1 MSLDKSRIPKRG
13 NSSRKFIPEKQR
25 KTMTDPFVDWIKRT
39 RSDKE
44 ETVSGRMV
52 ETRSQK
58 TSEERRELLEVEV
71 NTDHTMND
79 NQGVN
84 GLEGRGRR
92 LASEST
98 PVEQGHD
105 FATST
110 GTLDRKEMSELSD
123 ISTEVTATRRSP
135 TDNTMMASG
144 TGKQTTS
151 SSFSERMKNTFGNIF
166 PFSMGGGAG
175 NDGESQEEEDEE
187 EQGDFGSQVSLNSS
201 IQENE
206 AYVGRET
213 GTMDKFGV
221 VTTISKEA
229 KTPGQSKD
237 FAIRTSSEPQTGEG
251 RTRGLGN
258 ALADP
263 EIDNE
268 KTSRQRVKA
277 RISTSTKLPGTD
289 RVTPPLVTPLMDN
302 GVALEEALN
311 NIVGSLG
318 EQNEQMSIRMSELE
332 RAVHIERESLREE
345 INRNKQEVD
354 RSEKRLKER
363 TEEHMTMNLS
373 RMTREA
379 EQRELRLRADME
391 KLRIQQEQSLGSLD
405 TKIDAMM
412 ERRTQ
417 AIMDRLDGLL
427 SSKSGPKEGEP
438 NSGGPSREPRVNFNE
453 HQRRKTYGSTRGRGS
468 SSGYATRGN
477 TAWGPNSRANST
489 RNRQTSDER
498 PTQGTHATGRSD
510 SGNRG
515 HASPKRSHA
524 GQAGNAHGDSDCR
537 DAPHTEPS
545 TRCEDTQAGHSREA
559 TAMAT
564 AFEPLNR
571 SLETFLTRLSR
582 TNERSEKSRRVFKKP
597 RCYKDESDDCIDT
610 WIEVMKLHFEEE
622 DLSERQ
628 ECSALTSNLEG
639 TALNCVMA
647 KKQYQRDTAEKI
659 FEILLNRFGSGV
671 QGHQAMMRFEKRR
684 QREDETIDKFLDDL
698 EMLRRRSQ
706 PDESNRR
713 MNLAVASKFID
724 GVKNDELR
732 TMLATH
738 YTPLSTNA
746 PTPEELR
753 LKSKEYL
760 LLKPPSRSGYYKN
773 NYGNFNNGPANQG
786 NNWYKPRE
794 DMDKRR
800 SCANCSSTDHHVSAC
815 PAYKQGMKAIGFSLQ
830 DEDASELD
838 HEDFMRG
845 VIAKFGPRCF
855 FCNLEGHFKSDC
867 PQFWDAVADIKH
879 PRHEEALSG
888 VKASKARLLS
898 EAEARRKDKPQELAA
913 KKMQAVTEEA
923 REPEPATAADDFKID
938 YKAAAKDALNRV
950 QQELVTKE
958 IEQKVKLELENEK
971 LQEQLNTFEAME
983 FEETKTPSSL
993 DMKLK
998 VISGKRFGMAPQG
1011 KKIQSI
1017 ISVAGHQVIRNL
1029 SEPSEFTLM
1038 HLDTYADYLRQVE
1051 PRTESRAVRALLTT
1065 GGPRMKKLHGR
1076 YLEVYGPYQIM
1087 LNVDG
1092 ISIYTRTYIT
1102 TDDDQMGQIY
1112 LGGEELKVRRIGHD
1126 AMMEQDAVHIGYEA
1140 DVTAHLLDTNGT
1152 KIGVTGLLDTGAV
1165 VSVMPIK
1172 TWERMGFTREDLIPT
1187 NLRLAAANRG
1197 AIYVAGRTPVTVLHM
1212 GGRNL
1217 WMSFL
1222 VVENLDDA
1230 DQFILG
1236 RDFVRNFDVMIDLNN
1251 GLIRIRN
1258 PDRKYVKRPVNRII
1272 TDENKVPVFL
1282 DRKVKLQPGQAV
1294 VAIFRMR
1301 NLNSLSDSK
1310 QVCLVPNPNSQSSVI
1325 LGRSFSVKRN
1335 GLCVG
1340 VLLNTLDTTV
1350 SIQRGK
1356 KLGYALPMR
1365 TDYEETQNLKKYSVK
1380 DCPYHANK
1388 DKILKRIDELKSIRK
1403 LFSMKSET
1411 DDGLSSCS
1419 NFPERPSSYE
1429 LESDKPVLP
1438 EIEHLKGKIGEG
1450 DFEKLR
1456 DLLNRNADVFSK
1468 HKADIGCCNFVE
1480 HEIELEEGA
1489 VPHREG
1495 ARRMTPHKSEACRAE
1510 IEMLLEYDMI
1520 EPSKSPWAC
1529 GVVMAKKKGVQLRFC
1544 CDFRYLNAVT
1554 IKDAYPIPR
1563 IDESLSK
1570 LGDAKFFTTLDL
1582 GSAFWQVPLRKKDR
1596 EKTGFAC
1603 ELGLYQWKRMHFGL
1617 CNATATFQR
1626 LMAQAL
1632 TGVTKKYGN
1641 LLMCY
1646 VDDVVIATPTLED
1659 GIDRLDEVFGCMKR
1673 AGLKCKP
1680 SKCEILRD
1688 SIKYLGRMVDRHG
1701 VRPDPEAVEAVLTWK
1716 APRTDTQLM
1725 SFLGFANYYREF
1737 IKGYADKVYPMQ
1749 KLMRNKG
1756 KKFEWNDEAQVA
1768 FENIKRELCEAPVLG
1783 MPTEKGMYVLDTDAS
1798 VVAISGILHQ
1808 EQEWNGRTVLRPI
1821 AYGSKVL
1828 SDTEMKYGAPKA
1840 EMFAVVT
1847 FVEKYRAYLGSAPFK
1862 LRVDNRALSWLM
1874 TYSMDQSYIGRW
1886 IVRLDGY
1893 HMIIEH
1899 RMRDKHQ
1906 NADSLSK
1913 KTEFYERLEQ
1923 KQANQ
1928 AEVKEG
1934 FSFLDKQTYEAL
1946 PLTRWLDKSGHPIP
1960 GHPELPVEKAAEIK
1974 ILSREDPVPL
1984 DLLLRSN
1991 LVQQELSRMNINSLS
2006 LLDKTVQVTPQ
2017 VMRMLGGLLERE
2029 VTRDD
2034 PEWTAAVATLTI
2046 SEKVKIMPSRRQH
2059 EENERD
2065 CRTIVQQLVSS
2076 IPQEILTSTS
2086 YGQKGQESGRQ
2097 KKTVTFVDRDKDG
2110 EVVKQ
2115 KKRWIENGAPDKGD
2129 LEEDSYRI
2137 LRQYFMQK
2145 EGRLYLNKDGIVAC
2159 RRREEDKVL
2168 YKYNAIVLPQLYQ
2181 TELLF
2186 RSHDQM
2192 GHQGIDKVYQRILKR
2207 FEWPGMKKACEKWV
2221 TACLSCQQVKDPRKL
2236 RFPLQSIESSEF
2248 NEVVQ
2253 IDHQKICMTDSGY
2266 NQVLVMIDH
2275 FTKYAEA
2282 VPCITASA
2290 EETCDH
2296 LINTWIARHGCPM
2309 TFQSDNGTAFV
2320 GELTKELMRRSQVA
2334 QAHSTTY
2341 HPQTNGLVERQNR
2354 TLVSMLR
2361 VYCSRYMTDWDRYLP
2376 QVMGAYNSTQHSTT
2390 GVSPHMMLTGH
2401 EKSLPLTFFY
2411 PEYEGKKTSPQ
2422 VYVRDVIRRQQELN
2436 DLCRRNTQ
2444 QAQAKQRKR
2453 FDKKAAGAKAYSVGD
2468 YVWVFQNVIPP
2479 KGTKKLLKKWRGPF
2493 MITEVHQE
2501 GRFYRLSTGR
2511 AAHYENIKPHNPS
2524 TEDWCIPA
2532 DMEEGDYLMMDPA
2545 CEVNEKGTRQKND
2558 GNEIVEDGTDT
2569 PLDLDPNEQIEA
2581 DDETLPYAEED
2592 WQNPEQ
2598 TEVPKNLEPDL
2609 PFTIQTRQK
2618 EGTRPRKKYNPYGDD
2633 FVVDRIDL
2641 KKIVEEVV
2649 GLEEITVSQDID
2661 IVNDHN
2667 DEWVDDWSKPE
2678 VEFDDE
2684 QQQSY
2689 EQDQTNLRVLEWL
2702 NETTSD
2708 PEKTSVTIQDVDR
2721 ESMKYIKTERD
2732 DPSWAAQEGR
2742 LIIPASNLDL
2752 IPGMRS
2758 TGTPMDIFVR
2768 GVGVGLTHTENLII
2782 IKLRIARETGNLEA
2796 ETGEEPKKPDIGRV
2810 VES

>member
-1 MSLDKSRIPKRG
+1 
-13 NSSRKFIPEKQR
+13 
-25 KTMTDPFVDWIKRT
+25 
-39 RSDKE
+39 
-44 ETVSGRMV
+44 
-52 ETRSQK
+52 
-58 TSEERRELLEVEV
+58 
-71 NTDHTMND
+71 
-79 NQGVN
+79 
-84 GLEGRGRR
+84 
-92 LASEST
+92 
-98 PVEQGHD
+98 
-105 FATST
+105 
-110 GTLDRKEMSELSD
+110 
-123 ISTEVTATRRSP
+123 
-135 TDNTMMASG
+135 
-144 TGKQTTS
+144 
-151 SSFSERMKNTFGNIF
+151 
-166 PFSMGGGAG
+166 
-175 NDGESQEEEDEE
+175 
-187 EQGDFGSQVSLNSS
+187 
-201 IQENE
+201 
-206 AYVGRET
+206 
-213 GTMDKFGV
+213 
-221 VTTISKEA
+221 
-229 KTPGQSKD
+229 
-237 FAIRTSSEPQTGEG
+237 
-251 RTRGLGN
+251 
-258 ALADP
+258 
-263 EIDNE
+263 
-268 KTSRQRVKA
+268 
-277 RISTSTKLPGTD
+277 
-289 RVTPPLVTPLMDN
+289 
-302 GVALEEALN
+302 
-311 NIVGSLG
+311 
-318 EQNEQMSIRMSELE
+318 
-332 RAVHIERESLREE
+332 
-345 INRNKQEVD
+345 
-354 RSEKRLKER
+354 
-363 TEEHMTMNLS
+363 
-373 RMTREA
+373 
-379 EQRELRLRADME
+379 
-391 KLRIQQEQSLGSLD
+391 
-405 TKIDAMM
+405 
-412 ERRTQ
+412 
-417 AIMDRLDGLL
+417 
-427 SSKSGPKEGEP
+427 
-438 NSGGPSREPRVNFNE
+438 
-453 HQRRKTYGSTRGRGS
+453 
-468 SSGYATRGN
+468 
-477 TAWGPNSRANST
+477 
-489 RNRQTSDER
+489 
-498 PTQGTHATGRSD
+498 
-510 SGNRG
+510 
-515 HASPKRSHA
+515 
-524 GQAGNAHGDSDCR
+524 
-537 DAPHTEPS
+537 
-545 TRCEDTQAGHSREA
+545 
-559 TAMAT
+559 
-564 AFEPLNR
+564 
-571 SLETFLTRLSR
+571 
-582 TNERSEKSRRVFKKP
+582 
-597 RCYKDESDDCIDT
+597 
-610 WIEVMKLHFEEE
+610 
-622 DLSERQ
+622 
-628 ECSALTSNLEG
+628 
-639 TALNCVMA
+639 
-647 KKQYQRDTAEKI
+647 
-659 FEILLNRFGSGV
+659 
-671 QGHQAMMRFEKRR
+671 MMRFEKRR

-738 YTPLSTNA
+738 YTLLSTNA

-786 NNWYKPRE
+786 NNWYKPRD

-815 PAYKQGMKAIGFSLQ
+815 PAYKQGMKAIGFSLE

-838 HEDFMRG
+838 QEDFMRG

-898 EAEARRKDKPQELAA
+898 EAEARRKDKPQELVA
-913 KKMQAVTEEA
+913 KKMQAVTDEA
-923 REPEPATAADDFKID
+923 REPEPATAADAFKID
-938 YKAAAKDALNRV
+938 YRAAARDAINRV

-971 LQEQLNTFEAME
+971 LQEQLNAFEATE
-983 FEETKTPSSL
+983 VEEAKAPSSL
-993 DMKLK
+993 SMKLN
-998 VISGKRFGMAPQG
+998 VISGQRFGMAPQG
-1011 KKIQSI
+1011 SKIQSI

-1076 YLEVYGPYQIM
+1076 YLEVYGPYQVM

-1112 LGGEELKVRRIGHD
+1112 LGEVRRIGHD

-1197 AIYVAGRTPVTVLHM
+1197 AIYVAGRTPITVLHM
-1212 GGRNL
+1212 GGRDL

-1258 PDRKYVKRPVNRII
+1258 PDRKYVKRPINRII

-1301 NLNSLSDSK
+1301 NLNLLSDSK
-1310 QVCLVPNPNSQSSVI
+1310 QVCLVLNPNSQSSVI
-1325 LGRSFSVKRN
+1325 LGRSFSVTRN
-1335 GLCVG
+1335 GLCVS

-1365 TDYEETQNLKKYSVK
+1365 TDYEETQNLKKHNVK

-1388 DKILKRIDELKSIRK
+1388 DKILKRINELKSIHK

-1429 LESDKPVLP
+1429 LDSDKPVLP

-1456 DLLNRNADVFSK
+1456 DLLNRNAEVFSK

-1520 EPSKSPWAC
+1520 EPSKSLWAC
-1529 GVVMAKKKGVQLRFC
+1529 GVVMAKKKGGQLRFC

-1603 ELGLYQWKRMHFGL
+1603 ELGLYQWKRMPFGL
-1617 CNATATFQR
+1617 CKATATFQR

-1659 GIDRLDEVFGCMKR
+1659 HIDRLDEVFGCMKR

-1701 VRPDPEAVEAVLTWK
+1701 VRPDPEAVEAVMTWK

-1749 KLMRNKG
+1749 KLMRNKR

-1862 LRVDNRALSWLM
+1862 LRVDNRALSWLK

-1934 FSFLDKQTYEAL
+1934 FSFLDKETYEAL

-1960 GHPELPVEKAAEIK
+1960 RHPELPVEKAAEIK

-2029 VTRDD
+2029 VTRD
-2034 PEWTAAVATLTI
+2034 T
-2046 SEKVKIMPSRRQH
+2046 PS
-2059 EENERD
+2059 
-2065 CRTIVQQLVSS
+2065 
-2076 IPQEILTSTS
+2076 
-2086 YGQKGQESGRQ
+2086 G
-2097 KKTVTFVDRDKDG
+2097 
-2110 EVVKQ
+2110 
-2115 KKRWIENGAPDKGD
+2115 
-2129 LEEDSYRI
+2129 
-2137 LRQYFMQK
+2137 
-2145 EGRLYLNKDGIVAC
+2145 
-2159 RRREEDKVL
+2159 
-2168 YKYNAIVLPQLYQ
+2168 
-2181 TELLF
+2181 
-2186 RSHDQM
+2186 
-2192 GHQGIDKVYQRILKR
+2192 
-2207 FEWPGMKKACEKWV
+2207 
-2221 TACLSCQQVKDPRKL
+2221 
-2236 RFPLQSIESSEF
+2236 
-2248 NEVVQ
+2248 
-2253 IDHQKICMTDSGY
+2253 
-2266 NQVLVMIDH
+2266 
-2275 FTKYAEA
+2275 
-2282 VPCITASA
+2282 
-2290 EETCDH
+2290 
-2296 LINTWIARHGCPM
+2296 
-2309 TFQSDNGTAFV
+2309 
-2320 GELTKELMRRSQVA
+2320 
-2334 QAHSTTY
+2334 
-2341 HPQTNGLVERQNR
+2341 
-2354 TLVSMLR
+2354 
-2361 VYCSRYMTDWDRYLP
+2361 
-2376 QVMGAYNSTQHSTT
+2376 
-2390 GVSPHMMLTGH
+2390 
-2401 EKSLPLTFFY
+2401 
-2411 PEYEGKKTSPQ
+2411 
-2422 VYVRDVIRRQQELN
+2422 
-2436 DLCRRNTQ
+2436 
-2444 QAQAKQRKR
+2444 
-2453 FDKKAAGAKAYSVGD
+2453 
-2468 YVWVFQNVIPP
+2468 
-2479 KGTKKLLKKWRGPF
+2479 
-2493 MITEVHQE
+2493 
-2501 GRFYRLSTGR
+2501 
-2511 AAHYENIKPHNPS
+2511 
-2524 TEDWCIPA
+2524 
-2532 DMEEGDYLMMDPA
+2532 
-2545 CEVNEKGTRQKND
+2545 
-2558 GNEIVEDGTDT
+2558 
-2569 PLDLDPNEQIEA
+2569 
-2581 DDETLPYAEED
+2581 
-2592 WQNPEQ
+2592 
-2598 TEVPKNLEPDL
+2598 
-2609 PFTIQTRQK
+2609 
-2618 EGTRPRKKYNPYGDD
+2618 
-2633 FVVDRIDL
+2633 
-2641 KKIVEEVV
+2641 
-2649 GLEEITVSQDID
+2649 
-2661 IVNDHN
+2661 
-2667 DEWVDDWSKPE
+2667 
-2678 VEFDDE
+2678 
-2684 QQQSY
+2684 QQQ
-2689 EQDQTNLRVLEWL
+2689 
-2702 NETTSD
+2702 
-2708 PEKTSVTIQDVDR
+2708 
-2721 ESMKYIKTERD
+2721 
-2732 DPSWAAQEGR
+2732 
-2742 LIIPASNLDL
+2742 
-2752 IPGMRS
+2752 
-2758 TGTPMDIFVR
+2758 
-2768 GVGVGLTHTENLII
+2768 
-2782 IKLRIARETGNLEA
+2782 
-2796 ETGEEPKKPDIGRV
+2796 
-2810 VES
+2810 